1 MPEDGENE
9 CGGNRRRE
17 EARYGLDVDEELRV
31 AERADDRDPRHREEN
46 EDDHEAPAKEVLSG
60 LSLLIAKDHCTA
72 DLLFG

>member
-31 AERADDRDPRHREEN
+31 AERADDRDPSHGE
-46 EDDHEAPAKEVLSG
+46 
-60 LSLLIAKDHCTA
+60 
-72 DLLFG
+72 